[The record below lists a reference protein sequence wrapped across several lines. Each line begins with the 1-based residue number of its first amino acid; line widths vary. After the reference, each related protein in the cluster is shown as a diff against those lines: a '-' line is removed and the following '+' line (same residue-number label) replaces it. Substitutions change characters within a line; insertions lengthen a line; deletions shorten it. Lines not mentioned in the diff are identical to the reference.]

1 MKITPWLFAFGL
13 LFCVCSDFPGGASRA
28 ASPQNKPALPQHK
41 PDDPSKTRPLLP
53 PPKDYNFVHPA
64 SVPCGEDGPDPSY
77 KVLLSAAQEK
87 RALDIY
93 HKSFVILAHV
103 HCVEPWDF
111 EEMSRAGISAVIL
124 KVDTDG
130 VNLLNGTRSY
140 NRTDEDWVPR
150 AEKSIT
156 RVKEMAAQLGAKI
169 MIVRTIADLHRAK
182 RDGKVGV
189 IFSFEGAKPLVGK
202 TENLKHYYDLGL
214 RELQLWWA
222 VPNELKTPEGRQIS
236 SFGEDVIREM
246 NRLGI
251 VIDLS
256 HMSGQA
262 FGRAIE
268 LSKAPM
274 IISHCSV
281 EALFGSPKKR
291 AYDDPQKDRPYSG
304 TDQLNDATIRAM
316 AKNGGVI
323 CVHFVAPDYIKPRH
337 GTERATVVDLVDHIA
352 YIRDLVGIDYASLG
366 TDFFPEVEWHW
377 VEGAN
382 RISML
387 ANVARE
393 IVRRGFSDEEIGKV
407 LGGNLVRVFEKN
419 WKNRTS

>member
-1 MKITPWLFAFGL
+1 MKSIPCVFRLGL
-13 LFCVCSDFPGGASRA
+13 ALWFCMSADFPGGGSRA
-28 ASPQNKPALPQHK
+28 ATPQDKTAPPQHK
-41 PDDPSKTRPLLP
+41 PDDPSKTRALLP
-53 PPKDYNFVHPA
+53 PPNDYNFVHPP
-64 SVPCGEDGPDPSY
+64 SVPCGENGRDPHY
-77 KVLLSAAQEK
+77 QVPLTVAQEK
-87 RALDIY
+87 RALEIY
-93 HKSFVILAHV
+93 RKSFVILAHV
-103 HCVEPWDF
+103 HCVERWDF
-111 EEMSRAGISAVIL
+111 EEMNRAGISAVIL

-150 AEKSIT
+150 ARKSIS
-156 RVKEMAAQLGAKI
+156 RVQEMAAEPGAKI

-189 IFSFEGAKPLVGK
+189 IFSFEGAKPLLGRM
-202 TENLKHYYDLGL
+202 ENLKDYYALGL

-222 VPNELKTPEGRQIS
+222 VPNELKTPDGRQFS

-262 FGRAIE
+262 FGRAIQ
-268 LSKAPM
+268 LSTTPV

-281 EALFGSPKKR
+281 AALFGNPKTR
-291 AYDDPQKDRPYSG
+291 SYDDPQKDGPYSG
-304 TDQLNDATIRAM
+304 TDQLNDVTIRAM
-316 AKNGGVI
+316 AKNGGAI
-323 CVHFVAPDYIKPRH
+323 CVHFVAPDYIKLRH

-352 YIRDLVGIDYASLG
+352 YIRDLVGVDYVSLG
-366 TDFFPEVEWHW
+366 TDFFPEMEWHW

-382 RISML
+382 RMSMV

-393 IVRRGFSDEEIGKV
+393 MVRRGFTDDEISKV
-407 LGGNLVRVFEKN
+407 LGDNLVRVFQKN
-419 WKNRTS
+419 WKGN